1 MLYYKALSYLCTMSE
16 IIKLSELHC
25 HELNPRDITRKK
37 FMELVDSVLVAPWML
52 KLRRI
57 TINKEKTVIGG
68 NQRYKALIE
77 IANMTMA
84 QVKGRLKRQTTF
96 TEKSGAKRDQIVE
109 FWEKWRDNPVAFI
122 QYGEGLDGEDLDEA
136 EQTEFLIK
144 DNVSSGTTN
153 WDMMANMYDEV
164 KLQEWGMDLPVDWTE
179 DEEDEED
186 EEPEE
191 EGSDTPEGEE
201 PEDDEEVD
209 VSLFAKMLG
218 AKLYDSDNEYD
229 IPNLLLSEQPGYGV
243 DLPFSAW
250 GADSRLKTGIA
261 TYHFYVDDYRFEAIW
276 KDPIKVL
283 ASGCKTV
290 VEPNLSVY
298 DTTPIAYG
306 LQQIYKKRYIAR
318 YFQECG
324 IKVYADL
331 NVAAKFRKFNV
342 MGIPKGYNAFATRG
356 YSDRI
361 EYLKGEL
368 AIAQEISGLE
378 KPNMIV
384 YGGGELVKAFCRA
397 HGITYMEQFINNVNH
412 KVMKA
417 KQK

>member
-1 MLYYKALSYLCTMSE
+1 MSE
-16 IIKLSELHC
+16 QINLKLITCS
-25 HELNPRDITRKK
+25 ELNPRDITRKK
-37 FMELVDSVLVAPWML
+37 LMDLVDSILVFPSML
-52 KLRRI
+52 QKRPI
-57 TINKEKTVIGG
+57 VINKDNVAIGG
-68 NQRYKALIE
+68 NQRTRALIE

-96 TEKSGAKRDQIVE
+96 TEKPGAKRDAIME
-109 FWEKWRDNPVAFI
+109 FWEKWRDNPYAYVERA
-122 QYGEGLDGEDLDEA
+122 DDWDEK
-136 EQTEFLIK
+136 EQQEFMIK
-144 DNVSSGTTN
+144 DNVSAGTMN
-153 WDMMANMYDEV
+153 WDMLANIYDDQ
-164 KLQEWGMDLPVDWTE
+164 KLQEWGMDLPTDWYQDD
-179 DEEDEED
+179 DEEE

-191 EGSDTPEGEE
+191 EEPTQNTGS
-201 PEDDEEVD
+201 EDDDEDDTDVD
-209 VSLFAKMLG
+209 ISFFQQMLG
-218 AKLYDSDNEYD
+218 DKLYDSDNDYD
-229 IPNLLLSEQPGYGV
+229 IPSLLLSEQPGYGV

-250 GADSRLKTGIA
+250 GADSRLRTGIA

-283 ASGCKTV
+283 ASGVKAV

-361 EYLKGEL
+361 EYLRGEWE
-368 AIAQEISGLE
+368 IAKEISGLE

-384 YGGGELVKAFCRA
+384 YGGGDNVKQFCRQ
-397 HGITYMEQFINNVNH
+397 HGLTYMEQFINNVTH
-412 KVMKA
+412 KVK
-417 KQK
+417 KTKKK